1 MTEQRNQSDARA
13 DALVSQAYR
22 DLADEP
28 TPEHLDRTILTAAVK
43 EARPRY
49 SRFIAWTRPMAWA
62 ATVMLSVALVL
73 EVTNTPSPGVV
84 SFDETISTFE
94 VQSAEADAKDDGPV
108 DSLEESVVP
117 AGDLTKKQSND
128 MRQKATTIAEQEI
141 AAQQPAVRERAE
153 LVSDTAE
160 FKIKNEDMLQQAK
173 ELARVQVGDNDQPS
187 PAVSAVTE
195 QEFAAGRSLA
205 SAAAFSVPVTDC
217 DEVAVATPQTW
228 LECIVALDDAGQDD
242 AAREQ
247 RAMLAEA
254 FPDFDLR

>member
-1 MTEQRNQSDARA
+1 MTEERNQSDARA
-13 DALVSQAYR
+13 DALVIQAYR
-22 DLADEP
+22 DLADER
-28 TPEHLDRTILTAAVK
+28 TPEHLDRTILRAAAK

-84 SFDETISTFE
+84 SFDETISRFE
-94 VQSAEADAKDDGPV
+94 VQSPEADAKDDGPA

-117 AGDLTKKQSND
+117 ASEPTKKQSND
-128 MRQKATTIAEQEI
+128 MRQKATAIVEQEI
-141 AAQQPAVRERAE
+141 APQLPATRERAE
-153 LVSDTAE
+153 LLSDSAE
-160 FKIKNEDMLQQAK
+160 FKIENEDMLRQA
-173 ELARVQVGDNDQPS
+173 EEMARAQVGDNDQPS

-205 SAAAFSVPVTDC
+205 SAAAFSAPVADC
-217 DEVAVATPQTW
+217 DEDAVATPQTW
-228 LECIVALDDAGQDD
+228 LECIVALENAGRDD